1 VAGAAAALMMT
12 SCGLPGGGSVRTI
25 DDASVPYRLLESDP
39 PSPGP
44 LQPEGDPGPV
54 PVVFWVTGDHRVVP
68 EATGASCDAPVEVL
82 VDRLLNTLAS
92 GPSEGAR
99 ADGRS
104 SAVPADVGLEA
115 VGIVAGTVEV
125 DIELDTSISAEQL
138 PVAVGQLVLTVLS
151 APTVQ
156 SVVVVSGGEPIQV
169 PLPGGA
175 LTDGPVTAEDYKDLL
190 PDRLQ
195 ASGGYGCPTL

>member
-1 VAGAAAALMMT
+1 MAVAMAALTLT
-12 SCGLPGGGSVRTI
+12 SCGLPGGGSVRTV

-39 PSPGP
+39 PSTGP
-44 LQPEGDPGPV
+44 MQSEGDPGPV
-54 PVVFWVTGDHRVVP
+54 PVVFWVTGDRVVP

-99 ADGRS
+99 ADGKS
-104 SAVPADVGLEA
+104 SAVPADVVLDA
-115 VGIVAGTVEV
+115 VGIVDGTVEV
-125 DIELDTSISAEQL
+125 DIELETSISAERL

-156 SVVVVSGGEPIQV
+156 SVVLVSGGKPIQV

-175 LTDGPVTAEDYKDLL
+175 LTDDPVTAEDYEDLL
-190 PDRLQ
+190 PDRLL